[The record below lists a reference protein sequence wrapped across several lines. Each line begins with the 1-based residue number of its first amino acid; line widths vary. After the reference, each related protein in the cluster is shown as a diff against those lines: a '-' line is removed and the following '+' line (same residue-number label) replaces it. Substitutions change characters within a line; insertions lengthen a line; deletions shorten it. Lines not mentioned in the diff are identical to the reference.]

1 MPTLGWDKEVGMQEF
16 PGGLAVKA
24 SASLLLWLQYCCGSG
39 SIPGLG
45 TSTRHRH
52 SSPHSPKRRRSRHA
66 VLTLSFCHPFPL
78 PVSWAGCQPPGHMGA
93 MYERTRE
100 ESSSSW
106 VSAWPHWAV
115 SPVRCPTQKHV
126 HFGLCYASEILDLSV
141 KHEAPP

>member
-1 MPTLGWDKEVGMQEF
+1 MQEF

-93 MYERTRE
+93 MYEQGRSLHRPGSLRDLTEQFPPFAAQHRNM
-100 ESSSSW
+100 S
-106 VSAWPHWAV
+106 
-115 SPVRCPTQKHV
+115 
-126 HFGLCYASEILDLSV
+126 ILDSVMHLRFWIYLLSM
-141 KHEAPP
+141 KHHLNLK